1 MRGIQRILGQ
11 WECLGTSYKYIGNKI
26 SFRTSFFF
34 HVICRNWSLMGP
46 NLYIVFER
54 AYCVLFLS
62 TTPFCLSTNLK
73 QTANLSV
80 RLPQRAANSSKGL
93 NLDSQ
98 LFLSLHPSYCNCSG
112 VTFGSWISLLISQQN
127 LYHGEVSRGKQRT
140 NFLVGKISHLFMYSA
155 SRSD

>member
-1 MRGIQRILGQ
+1 MRVIQRTLGQ
-11 WECLGTSYKYIGNKI
+11 WECLGRSYKYIGNQI
-26 SFRTSFFF
+26 SSRTSFFF

-46 NLYIVFER
+46 NLYIVFEH

-62 TTPFCLSTNLK
+62 TVFCLSTNLK
-73 QTANLSV
+73 QTANWSI

-98 LFLSLHPSYCNCSG
+98 LFLSLHTSYCNCSG
-112 VTFGSWISLLISQQN
+112 VTFGSWVSLLISQQN
-127 LYHGEVSRGKQRT
+127 LYHGGVCRGKQRR